1 MKCGNPRGQFP
12 RRADRGR
19 TGRGRGPPRESQGG
33 IARQDLLVQ
42 FPQPGPGFG
51 AEFLDEHLAGA
62 LIGGERLGLPSVTV
76 EGEHEL
82 GVQAFPERITGDQAP
97 QLGDHVRVPPQV
109 QVGVDSC
116 FQCLQPHLGQT
127 GDLPVRQ

>member
-1 MKCGNPRGQFP
+1 MPAGSSLGGRSGQE
-12 RRADRGR
+12 
-19 TGRGRGPPRESQGG
+19 GRGRGLRREGQGG
-33 IARQDLLVQ
+33 ISGQQLPVQ

-51 AEFLDEHLAGA
+51 AEFLDEHPAGA
-62 LIGGERLGLPSVTV
+62 LIGGERFGLPSVTV

-82 GVQAFPERITGDQAP
+82 GVQAFPKRITGDQAP
-97 QLGDHVRVPPQV
+97 QLGDHVRVTPQV
-109 QVGVDSC
+109 QVGVDAC